1 MGLCKIILFRGD
13 GNFLKARQEA
23 KKGELDEQLRE
34 YINEWRKQRSK
45 EEEELQRLKEKQ
57 SKRKEIRAEQEKKL
71 AQQKREEEER
81 FRREEAEKKA
91 LEAEMK
97 RKRLEQA
104 ELKRQA
110 MMQAQKEKQNAGGGG
125 GEGGA
130 KLAGTGV
137 SPLSRDRDLLK
148 NENNVNCF
156 LYFLALNFIFQVSP
170 WVLERLTFDLFNV

>member
-1 MGLCKIILFRGD
+1 M
-13 GNFLKARQEA
+13 
-23 KKGELDEQLRE
+23 DEQLRE

-91 LEAEMK
+91 MEAELK

-125 GEGGA
+125 EGGA

-137 SPLSRDRDLLK
+137 SSLYLDQISQRSF
-148 NENNVNCF
+148 ENNVDCF
-156 LYFLALNFIFQVSP
+156 LFFYVELYFPSFPLGPQTSDI
-170 WVLERLTFDLFNV
+170 